1 MRLRPLIYVTDLERA
16 LEFWRVL
23 GFEATALKRRNIVE
37 IARDDMRIALHRADP
52 LPPTSS
58 PRPRVLLTLEVRE
71 GLLALESALL
81 AAGAELERRI
91 TDEAWGKSLA
101 VRDPDGL
108 LVQINCYDR
117 EFDPIAHHFT

>member
-1 MRLRPLIYVTDLERA
+1 MKLRPLIYVTDLERA
-16 LEFWRVL
+16 LQFWSVL
-23 GFEATALKRRNIVE
+23 GFAATQLKRRNIIE
-37 IARDDMRIALHRADP
+37 IVRDDMRLALHRADP

-58 PRPRVLLTLEVRE
+58 PRPRVLLTLEVQE
-71 GLLALESALL
+71 DLEALEAALI

-108 LVQINCYDR
+108 LIQINCYDR
-117 EFDPIAHHFT
+117 ELDPIAHHFG